1 MNKNLALSKT
11 TLVLHWLVGI
21 TIIALIAVGIYME
34 EFEAWSLY
42 PIHKSIGVII
52 FIFIVYRVIWR
63 VKRGWPQPVSQYQ
76 KHEIVL
82 SKLVHWVLIVGTLLF
97 PISGMMMSGAG
108 GHGIIVFGFE
118 LLASNYN
125 QAGEAVALNESMAG
139 LGHEVH
145 ETLGKVMMVAIGLH
159 IVGALKHHFID
170 KDDSFKRMLGKK

>member
-11 TLVLHWLVGI
+11 TVALHWFVGI
-21 TIIALIAVGIYME
+21 TIIALIAVGMYME
-34 EFEAWSLY
+34 EYEAWNLY
-42 PIHKSIGVII
+42 PIHKSMGIII

-63 VKRGWPQPVSQYQ
+63 VKQGWPQPVSQYK
-76 KHEIVL
+76 KHEVIL
-82 SKLVHWVLIVGTLLF
+82 SKVVHWVLIVGTLLF

-108 GHGIIVFGFE
+108 GHGIMVFGIE
-118 LLASNYN
+118 LMASNYDA
-125 QAGEAVALNESMAG
+125 AGEAIALNERMAE

-170 KDDSFKRMLGKK
+170 KDNTFKRMLGK